1 METVTFVALPAASRS
16 WTSIFFMAEDQLGYC
31 SRSVRT
37 ALTSAAAASI
47 VIECED
53 WSLMGRGYLFRLPDS
68 NRYFSAM
75 NEIFQPALE
84 PAATAGNLTNLVAER
99 AWFEPERIMVSRPLG
114 DGWQPVSARELE
126 AEIRATA
133 KGLIAA
139 GVNIGDRV
147 AIMARTRYEWTILD
161 FAIWFAGGVTVPIYE
176 TSSAEQVDWI
186 MTDSH
191 SVAIIVETPQLRDL
205 VKPVLPSFTANIWT
219 MTENVLAQLAYL
231 GRDVSDA
238 EIDRRRGALN
248 PDSLATLIY
257 TSGTTGKPKGVQLTH
272 GNFLAECGNVVQ
284 GAADLFMKPGGST
297 LLFLPVAHVF
307 GRMVQIG
314 SIRAGLHLAH
324 CGDVL
329 GRLTTDLA
337 SFKPTFVLAVPRIF
351 EKVYNGAEAKA
362 DAAGKGAIFR
372 KAAAV
377 AIEYSQALDS
387 GKISPT
393 LRIKHALFDKLVYS
407 KIRHGLGGR
416 VEAAISGGAPLGERL
431 GHFYRGAGI
440 RVLEGYGLTE
450 TTAGATLNLTTAHR
464 VGSVGKPIPGTTI
477 KIADDGEVL
486 IKGPIVMRGY
496 WQNDAANKEVFT
508 DDGYFRSGDLGKLD
522 EEGFL
527 YIVGRKKEL
536 IVTSG
541 GKNVAP
547 AVLEDRL
554 RAHPLVS
561 QCIVVGDN
569 QPYIAALVTIDP
581 EAIKSWIAANK
592 KDGATVADLTKDPD
606 LIAVIQTAVDEANKA
621 VSRAESIRKFTILPV
636 DFTIA
641 GGHLTA
647 KLSVKRHVV
656 QKEFAKE
663 IADLFA

>member
-1 METVTFVALPAASRS
+1 MTMTSSASSPKTEFTTMAIVPPA
-16 WTSIFFMAEDQLGYC
+16 T
-31 SRSVRT
+31 T
-37 ALTSAAAASI
+37 
-47 VIECED
+47 
-53 WSLMGRGYLFRLPDS
+53 
-68 NRYFSAM
+68 
-75 NEIFQPALE
+75 
-84 PAATAGNLTNLVAER
+84 GNLTNLVAER
-99 AWFEPERIMVSRPLG
+99 AWFEPERIMLSRPLG
-114 DGWQPVSARELE
+114 DGWQKVTAKEFE
-126 AEIRATA
+126 AEVRATA
-133 KGLIAA
+133 KGLIAS
-139 GVNIGDRV
+139 GIGLGDRV

-161 FAIWFAGGVTVPIYE
+161 FAIWFAGGTTVPIYE

-186 MTDSH
+186 MSDSA
-191 SVAIIVETPQLRDL
+191 SVAIIVETPALKEI
-205 VKPVLPSFTANIWT
+205 VTPVLKPQVKGVWT
-219 MTENVLAQLAYL
+219 MTENVLAQLAWA
-231 GRDVSDA
+231 GKDVADSAVD
-238 EIDRRRGALN
+238 ERRNALT

-272 GNFLAECGNVVQ
+272 GNFLSECGNVVA
-284 GAADLFMKPGGST
+284 GASDLFLKPGGST

-314 SIRAGLHLAH
+314 AVSAGLHLAH
-324 CGDVL
+324 CGDPVN
-329 GRLTTDLA
+329 RLLPDLA

-372 KAAAV
+372 KAADV
-377 AIEYSQALDS
+377 AIAYSEALDT
-387 GKISPT
+387 GKMTPG
-393 LRIKHALFDKLVYS
+393 LKFKHALFDKLVFS
-407 KIRHGLGGR
+407 KIRHSLGGR
-416 VEAAISGGAPLGERL
+416 VEAAISGGAPLGVRL
-431 GHFYRGAGI
+431 GHFFRGAGV

-464 VGSVGKPIPGTTI
+464 VGSVGRPIPGTTI
-477 KIADDGEVL
+477 KIAEDGEVL
-486 IKGPIVMRGY
+486 IKGGIVMRGY
-496 WQNDAANKEVFT
+496 WQNEAANNEVFT
-508 DDGYFRSGDLGKLD
+508 SDGYFRSGDLGKLD
-522 EEGFL
+522 DEGYL

-561 QCIVVGDN
+561 QCMVVGDN

-581 EAIKSWIAANK
+581 EAIKTWITANK
-592 KDGATVADLTKDPD
+592 KDGATLAELVNDPD
-606 LIAVIQTAVDEANKA
+606 LISVIQTAVDEANKA

-656 QKEFAKE
+656 AQEFAAE
-663 IADLFA
+663 IEALFA

>member
-1 METVTFVALPAASRS
+1 MTEF
-16 WTSIFFMAEDQLGYC
+16 
-31 SRSVRT
+31 
-37 ALTSAAAASI
+37 
-47 VIECED
+47 
-53 WSLMGRGYLFRLPDS
+53 
-68 NRYFSAM
+68 
-75 NEIFQPALE
+75 FQPALE
-84 PAATAGNLTNLVAER
+84 PAATAGNLTNLIAER
-99 AWFEPERIMVSRPLG
+99 AWFEPERIMLSRPLG
-114 DGWQPVSARELE
+114 EGWQPVTARELE
-126 AEIRATA
+126 AEVRATA
-133 KGLIAA
+133 KGLIAV
-139 GVNIGDRV
+139 GVQHGDRV

-186 MTDSH
+186 VNDSH
-191 SVAIIVETPQLRDL
+191 CVAIIVETPQLRDL
-205 VKPVLPSFTANIWT
+205 VTPVLPNFTKNVWT

-231 GRDVSDA
+231 GRDISDA
-238 EIDRRRGALN
+238 EIDKRRNALT
-248 PDSLATLIY
+248 PDTLATLIY
-257 TSGTTGKPKGVQLTH
+257 TSGTTGRPKGVQLTH
-272 GNFLAECGNVVQ
+272 GNFLSECSNVVM

-324 CGDVL
+324 CSDVL
-329 GRLTTDLA
+329 GRLSTDLA

-351 EKVYNGAEAKA
+351 EKVFNGAEAKA
-362 DAAGKGAIFR
+362 TAGGKGAIFA
-372 KAAAV
+372 KAANT
-377 AIEYSQALDS
+377 AIEYSQALDKGS
-387 GKISPT
+387 VPIPLKI
-393 LRIKHALFDKLVYS
+393 RHALFDRLVYS

-450 TTAGATLNLTTAHR
+450 TTAGATLNLTTAHK

-496 WQNDAANKEVFT
+496 WQNDAANAEVFT
-508 DDGYFRSGDLGKLD
+508 NDGYFRSGDLGRLD

-554 RAHPLVS
+554 RAHPLIS

-569 QPYIAALVTIDP
+569 KPYIAALITIDQD
-581 EAIKSWIAANK
+581 AIKGWIAANK
-592 KDGATVADLTKDPD
+592 KDGATIADLTNDPD

-641 GGHLTA
+641 GGQLTA

-656 QKEFAKE
+656 AQQFAKE
-663 IADLFA
+663 IEALFA